1 MVQLFIVK
9 GSNECEQAKQS
20 LLDAGI
26 DFSEVDVR
34 ENGSIAHLT
43 RDLHVS
49 SIPVLVTPDQ
59 VIEGASEIA
68 KFSAHHKNTPANS
81 Q

>member
-1 MVQLFIVK
+1 MVKLFVIK
-9 GSNECEQAKQS
+9 GSHECEKAKQS
-20 LLDAGI
+20 LIDAGI
-26 DFSEVDVR
+26 DFSEVDIR

-49 SIPVLVTPDQ
+49 SVPVLLTRDQ

-68 KFSAHHKNTPANS
+68 KFTSSHEKLTR
-81 Q
+81 